1 MSNLKDVYDDSGVY
15 LSCSCVDEN
24 EWVHIKRC
32 IEWFGKMWDWT
43 RCTKENTKKKIHK
56 LYA

>member
-32 IEWFGKMWDWT
+32 IEWLEKNVRLDKMHK
-43 RCTKENTKKKIHK
+43 RKYKEKDT
-56 LYA
+56 